1 MIKTSRAACQSPPP
15 EFKQEPQH
23 NIFTISSSFFTLYTL
38 GSNGH
43 HHPCLPSSVLF
54 TLSPQTVSWSC
65 PPESFSR
72 PPPVMIDD
80 KLLRGRKHVSWQH
93 AEPLR
98 QKVPSAGSPTCCTS
112 WERKV
117 SGWEGGSVAVNKSL
131 KGTLQHLMRKKALSL
146 PLRSAVNY
154 RETCA
159 VTPSSQ

>member
-1 MIKTSRAACQSPPP
+1 MIKTSSAACQSPPP

-23 NIFTISSSFFTLYTL
+23 NIFTISSFFFFTLYTL

-80 KLLRGRKHVSWQH
+80 KLLRGRKHVSW
-93 AEPLR
+93 
-98 QKVPSAGSPTCCTS
+98 
-112 WERKV
+112 
-117 SGWEGGSVAVNKSL
+117 
-131 KGTLQHLMRKKALSL
+131 
-146 PLRSAVNY
+146 
-154 RETCA
+154 
-159 VTPSSQ
+159 